1 MKIVFI
7 PCINIVQRWIFLKF
21 FFVIYKE
28 DQKDIHKEEVKYPVS
43 WTACKHEMT
52 VELL

>member
-7 PCINIVQRWIFLKF
+7 PCINIVQNWISLKF
-21 FFVIYKE
+21 FFVIYNE
-28 DQKDIHKEEVKYPVS
+28 DQEDIHKEEVKYPIC
-43 WTACKHEMT
+43 WTACKREES